1 VPGVSEYVRNHELV
15 AVGTV
20 AGVIVAFV
28 ALTQLRR
35 PVAASAAPP
44 AGPGIPTIADLGA
57 AFGAGAGAAG
67 AGFAPGV
74 DLAKAGL
81 QAGLGLGQAGLDTG
95 ANLSQAALGA
105 AVDALFAAL
114 GLAAQGG
121 AGNLPGSG
129 GAGTG
134 GGTVPGGAGTGDGAP
149 PPPLPPPA
157 NPPPTPGS
165 GLVAGAQLRFAG
177 QTTIYA
183 RTTAGYIGAHKVF
196 GSPGLIVRANEIL
209 VPRDPARGTGGS
221 FWRMTSGA
229 AIGWLVRT
237 SDPAITVSG
246 GRA

>member
-1 VPGVSEYVRNHELV
+1 MPGVSEYVRSHELL

-20 AGVIVAFV
+20 AGVIVAGV

-35 PVAASAAPP
+35 PSTPSAAPP

-74 DLAKAGL
+74 DLANAGL

-105 AVDALFAAL
+105 AVDALAAAL
-114 GLAAQGG
+114 GLSASLA
-121 AGNLPGSG
+121 AGNVSGSG

-134 GGTVPGGAGTGDGAP
+134 GGTVPGGAGTGDGTPSPPAP
-149 PPPLPPPA
+149 PI
-157 NPPPTPGS
+157 NPPPIPGS

-177 QTTIYA
+177 PTTIYA
-183 RTTAGYIGAHKVF
+183 RTTAGYIGAKKMF
-196 GSPGLIVRANEIL
+196 GSPGLTVGVNEIL
-209 VPRDPARGTGGS
+209 VPRDPAHGTGGS

-229 AIGWLVRT
+229 AAGWLVST
-237 SDPAITVSG
+237 SDHTIAVSG
-246 GRA
+246 GHA